1 MWKLFANLLEALRER
16 HLPHYFV
23 RSYNLFGI
31 DYIEDLAILESLTRR
46 VDPVKF
52 AEELIRK
59 RSPVQEQEQMNSP
72 SNQLQSELMLFS
84 PLKKGN
90 TEGVGR
96 KTVERV
102 CLGMIK
108 DLPKVIDNSLDE
120 DEQEL
125 VLTEMKCFVKE
136 IIDELYKNEELEDDI
151 PLD

>member
-1 MWKLFANLLEALRER
+1 MK
-16 HLPHYFV
+16 V
-23 RSYNLFGI
+23 
-31 DYIEDLAILESLTRR
+31 
-46 VDPVKF
+46 
-52 AEELIRK
+52 AEELILVTQGE
-59 RSPVQEQEQMNSP
+59 RSSPAQEQEQEQMNSP
-72 SNQLQSELMLFS
+72 FNQLQSELMLFS

-90 TEGVGR
+90 TERVGR

-125 VLTEMKCFVKE
+125 VLTEMKCSVKE